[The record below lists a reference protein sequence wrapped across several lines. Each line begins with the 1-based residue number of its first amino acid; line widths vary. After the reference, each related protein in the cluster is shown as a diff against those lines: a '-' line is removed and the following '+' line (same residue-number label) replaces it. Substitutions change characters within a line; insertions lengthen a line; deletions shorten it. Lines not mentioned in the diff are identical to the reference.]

1 MVTLDNKIP
10 GYEIPKVFFLFRMT
24 DLKISSTDPV
34 TINRLPCAVDPEECG
49 TDVDM
54 TWFDLT
60 RRKMIDDRT
69 GRERVLAQYQGRPLL
84 ENKID
89 TKNLN
94 LVLVKQDGI
103 NSRVF

>member
-1 MVTLDNKIP
+1 M
-10 GYEIPKVFFLFRMT
+10 
-24 DLKISSTDPV
+24 

-49 TDVDM
+49 TSVDM

-60 RRKMIDDRT
+60 KRKMTDDRT

-89 TKNLN
+89 TENLN

-103 NSRVF
+103 NCRAFYFLFFVQETIWLKSAKLRK